1 MVLESLSEV
10 KNLLC
15 VLRAF
20 SSSIYLVDSNCGL
33 ILYDN
38 LWGENPENLFST
50 RLEENF
56 DYQLIFGPGAA
67 LSFTADE
74 SSICSV
80 TRIPIAVGDRNC
92 TLVSVRRTVRP
103 YDTSGYENV
112 SPETLYT
119 DFLTHLYNR
128 RYIDLRLPIDLNY
141 CMEQKQPLSILFM
154 DIDYFKRIN
163 DHNGHVAGDCVLQ
176 GIAVLL
182 KKLVPT
188 QNGWVARYGGDEF
201 LVCLPGWER
210 DSAMQIACRI
220 RDSIRGHI
228 FRTTYGEIDITCSIG
243 VETITLHKSPTDV
256 AELIHLADKKLY
268 QAKNAG
274 RDQVV

>member
-1 MVLESLSEV
+1 MVLKSLSDVE
-10 KNLLC
+10 NLLC
-15 VLRAF
+15 LLRTF

-33 ILYDN
+33 ILCDN
-38 LWGENPENLFST
+38 LWGESSENLFSSS
-50 RLEENF
+50 LEENF
-56 DYQLIFGPGAA
+56 DYQLVFGPGVT

-80 TRIPIAVGDRNC
+80 TRIPLSLGGRSC
-92 TLVSVRRTVRP
+92 TLVSVRRAVRP
-103 YDTSGYENV
+103 YDKNGYDNLNT
-112 SPETLYT
+112 ETLYT

-128 RYIDLRLPIDLNY
+128 RYIDLRLPTDLND
-141 CMEQKQPLSILFM
+141 CIEQNQPLSILFM
-154 DIDYFKRIN
+154 DIDYFKKIN

-210 DSAMQIACRI
+210 DSAMQIAYHI

-243 VETITLHKSPTDV
+243 VETVNLHKSPSDV
-256 AELIHLADKKLY
+256 SELIHLADKKLY